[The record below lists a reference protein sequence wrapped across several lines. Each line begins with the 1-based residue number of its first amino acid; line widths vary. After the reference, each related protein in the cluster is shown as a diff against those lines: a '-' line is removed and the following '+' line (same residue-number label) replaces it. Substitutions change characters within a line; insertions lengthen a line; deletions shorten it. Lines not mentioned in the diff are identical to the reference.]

1 MQSTGEKQQ
10 FTWTNKMVDEL
21 ISTLENFMEFMLTK
35 TDKYKKRSYMKNCK
49 NYGGFGTKELLK
61 IENDDGKTDL

>member
-1 MQSTGEKQQ
+1 MSQLVPLK
-10 FTWTNKMVDEL
+10 
-21 ISTLENFMEFMLTK
+21 ISWSLKASMLTK

>member
-1 MQSTGEKQQ
+1 
-10 FTWTNKMVDEL
+10 MVDEL